1 MREVAGQNYE
11 MLLVNWEKKETR
23 TYSNNQQLIKIISE
37 STALLNPYPKSFSK
51 KSLRFAF

>member
-11 MLLVNWEKKETR
+11 MLLINWEKKETR